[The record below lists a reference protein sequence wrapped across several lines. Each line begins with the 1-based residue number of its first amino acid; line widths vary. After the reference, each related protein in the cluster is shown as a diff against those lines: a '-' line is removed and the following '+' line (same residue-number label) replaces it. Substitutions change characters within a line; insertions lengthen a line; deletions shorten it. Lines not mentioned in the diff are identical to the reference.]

1 MALEITPALSLLD
14 EHHLLKEVVNEQKL
28 TFENVTYDSRKVSD
42 NTLFFCKGN
51 FKPSYLTSALE
62 KGAIAYVSEQKYA
75 EGMDATGIIV
85 TNVQKAMAL
94 LVAAFYGFPQND
106 LFINAYTVKKGNTTS
121 TYFAEHILT
130 KETEKKVDLI
140 TTIERVLRNEPYQSI
155 KSDLTPPVSLDLF
168 HDMRAAVNNGITHL
182 VMEVSSQ

>member
-62 KGAIAYVSEQKYA
+62 KGATAYVSEQKYA
-75 EGMDATGIIV
+75 EGMDA
-85 TNVQKAMAL
+85 
-94 LVAAFYGFPQND
+94 
-106 LFINAYTVKKGNTTS
+106 
-121 TYFAEHILT
+121 
-130 KETEKKVDLI
+130 
-140 TTIERVLRNEPYQSI
+140 RVLARGPSSHGLNPLGRI
-155 KSDLTPPVSLDLF
+155 CD
-168 HDMRAAVNNGITHL
+168 RGL
-182 VMEVSSQ
+182 VGS

>member
-62 KGAIAYVSEQKYA
+62 KGATAYVSEQKYA

-94 LVAAFYGFPQND
+94 LGAVFYGFPQNE
-106 LFINAYTVKKGNTTS
+106 LFIIAYTGTKGKTTS
-121 TYFAEHILT
+121 AYFAEHILAKAT
-130 KETEKKVDLI
+130 DKKVALFQLLIECWEMNLIKDLNQI
-140 TTIERVLRNEPYQSI
+140 
-155 KSDLTPPVSLDLF
+155 
-168 HDMRAAVNNGITHL
+168 
-182 VMEVSSQ
+182 

>member
-62 KGAIAYVSEQKYA
+62 K
-75 EGMDATGIIV
+75 
-85 TNVQKAMAL
+85 VQQPMFLNKSMLKEWMRQVL
-94 LVAAFYGFPQND
+94 L
-106 LFINAYTVKKGNTTS
+106 
-121 TYFAEHILT
+121 
-130 KETEKKVDLI
+130 
-140 TTIERVLRNEPYQSI
+140 
-155 KSDLTPPVSLDLF
+155 
-168 HDMRAAVNNGITHL
+168 
-182 VMEVSSQ
+182 